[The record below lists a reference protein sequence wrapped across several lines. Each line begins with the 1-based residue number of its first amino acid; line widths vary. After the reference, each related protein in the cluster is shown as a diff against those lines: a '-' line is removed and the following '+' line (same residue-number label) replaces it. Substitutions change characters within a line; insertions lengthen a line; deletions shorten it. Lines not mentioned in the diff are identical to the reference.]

1 MKEFNIPVVAFC
13 IYILLFLQKG
23 VFAQRE
29 RAFCAGKILL
39 HTLLRTRIPK
49 SCYLCKPLPQ
59 EAAETI
65 IEETII
71 MMDKKTIAGYAA
83 GIACG
88 VSYGMNPL
96 FAKHLLAAGVP
107 VDTMLFL
114 RYAIAALILGFWIL
128 LGKQRSALRLRPN
141 QLELLALLGMLFAFS
156 SLFLFDSYAFIPSG
170 LATTIVFL
178 YPVFTA
184 IIMVFLKVYPS
195 WQNWVA
201 IAATFAGVVILSIP
215 SGGVSLKWQGLLLA
229 ALSALAYSFY
239 LVTVN
244 RSRRLRSVPNM
255 VLTFYALLFG
265 SLLFLAHHVAK
276 GGAFFAG
283 IPGLDGAAGGAMTAS
298 GAVAVWLNLI
308 GLAVVPTLI
317 SMLTLA
323 ISTRYVGP
331 VKTAVLGVFE
341 PLTAILIGSLLFGE
355 PLTSGILAGIGI
367 TIAAVVF
374 MVAGKSEKRPGESV

>member
-1 MKEFNIPVVAFC
+1 MEKFYSTFYSV
-13 IYILLFLQKG
+13 
-23 VFAQRE
+23 
-29 RAFCAGKILL
+29 
-39 HTLLRTRIPK
+39 HWIPK

-65 IEETII
+65 IEETFI

-96 FAKHLLAAGVP
+96 FAKHLLSAGVP

-283 IPGLDGAAGGAMTAS
+283 IPGLEGAASGGIAALGAGNAAGGVTSVAVSSALGSGAAGAVAMSDAAAGAVAAGGA
-298 GAVAVWLNLI
+298 
-308 GLAVVPTLI
+308 
-317 SMLTLA
+317 
-323 ISTRYVGP
+323 VG
-331 VKTAVLGVFE
+331 
-341 PLTAILIGSLLFGE
+341 S
-355 PLTSGILAGIGI
+355 
-367 TIAAVVF
+367 TIADVNGNCECSIFGKIECSVF
-374 MVAGKSEKRPGESV
+374 RNSSTSFSVTMMQHFL